1 MVCDAAG
8 DDTAPERIALAETAA
23 AVERITERQAGTAS
37 GKTILSTEIKLEVF
51 RHQQDDL
58 TLIDLPGITRV
69 ALDGGD
75 GEALEK
81 QIKQLALRY
90 IEPSESVIL
99 NVVSAMVDL
108 ATSAAV
114 QMSLK
119 VDPAGERSLLCVTM
133 VDKHRDAGL
142 YEKINQAC
150 TDMRISGNC
159 VFAVCNKWEDAGDG
173 TATRAD
179 EDALLHPLKDAGMPA
194 ISLGIAELTRHLVA
208 IQCERIKQT
217 LPATLKD
224 IHEKKEELE
233 VAAAELGE
241 PIEARGDAHCRVTAL
256 GLIDRVTQSLKQ
268 DLEGRTTAQEE
279 GRGSL
284 VARILGQC
292 FEDRMDVESLQ
303 SLKAEPS
310 GRTSEGHK
318 FHDGVTVYIETK
330 FDRFHESLQFYIRVK
345 SLPEFV
351 ESIDLSYT
359 ASVEDKEGNTVKQL
373 DTRDV
378 FSHPCPLGWGWD
390 KFVGKNE
397 LVKLKEGAF
406 SLHLVGDVQAV
417 KLKDDKAQDSSE
429 MLCALLKKNDDILAK
444 DLDAVCSN
452 RFLLS
457 SSFRSSLS
465 KRAAER
471 QGCAGLPGTVSQ
483 EVPLNAIRDLLGK
496 LPPIF
501 ERHCTSVHSTVLTAV
516 IGTLGD
522 IVPKDKFPRL
532 EKVLKDMATE
542 IMAEQRKAT
551 TKTLKQIL
559 RWEENVHTSNH
570 YYMSTVQSIRG
581 SLFDSPSAA
590 ESEANDNKVA
600 DESFADQARDR
611 SVQMMG
617 LCAKRVKL
625 MSNVEQEVVDLQIK
639 VFAYWKTMKKRILD
653 YVQMAARSD
662 LAVEPICNMFCTGFR
677 EAIEKHSSMSALMS
691 PNADLSRRRCDIHR
705 RLQSLT
711 TAEELINEKMSEHPC
726 LFTYGL

>member
-194 ISLGIAELTRHLVA
+194 TSLGIAELTRHLVA
-208 IQCERIKQT
+208 IQCGRIKQT

-241 PIEARGDAHCRVTAL
+241 PIEARGGAHCRVAAL

-268 DLEGRTTAQEE
+268 DLEGRTTAQED
-279 GRGSL
+279 GKGSL

-292 FEDRMDVESLQ
+292 FEDRMDVESLE
-303 SLKAEPS
+303 SLKEKPWGCFS
-310 GRTSEGHK
+310 KGHN
-318 FHDGVTVYIETK
+318 FHGVTVSFYTK
-330 FDRFHESLQFYIRVK
+330 FDPSQESLQFFTHVK
-345 SLPEFV
+345 SFPEFV
-351 ESIDLSYT
+351 ESVDLSYT
-359 ASVEDKEGNTVKQL
+359 ASVEDKEGNTMKQKDL
-373 DTRDV
+373 RHI
-378 FSHPCPLGWGWD
+378 FSRETPTWGWLKLLD
-390 KFVGKNE
+390 KYE
-397 LVKLKEGAF
+397 LEKLKEGAF
-406 SLHLVGDVQAV
+406 SLH
-417 KLKDDKAQDSSE
+417 
-429 MLCALLKKNDDILAK
+429 
-444 DLDAVCSN
+444 
-452 RFLLS
+452 
-457 SSFRSSLS
+457 
-465 KRAAER
+465 
-471 QGCAGLPGTVSQ
+471 
-483 EVPLNAIRDLLGK
+483 
-496 LPPIF
+496 
-501 ERHCTSVHSTVLTAV
+501 
-516 IGTLGD
+516 
-522 IVPKDKFPRL
+522 
-532 EKVLKDMATE
+532 
-542 IMAEQRKAT
+542 
-551 TKTLKQIL
+551 
-559 RWEENVHTSNH
+559 
-570 YYMSTVQSIRG
+570 
-581 SLFDSPSAA
+581 
-590 ESEANDNKVA
+590 
-600 DESFADQARDR
+600 
-611 SVQMMG
+611 
-617 LCAKRVKL
+617 
-625 MSNVEQEVVDLQIK
+625 
-639 VFAYWKTMKKRILD
+639 
-653 YVQMAARSD
+653 
-662 LAVEPICNMFCTGFR
+662 
-677 EAIEKHSSMSALMS
+677 
-691 PNADLSRRRCDIHR
+691 
-705 RLQSLT
+705 
-711 TAEELINEKMSEHPC
+711 
-726 LFTYGL
+726 

>member
-23 AVERITERQAGTAS
+23 AVERITERQAGAAS

-194 ISLGIAELTRHLVA
+194 TSLGIAELTRHLVA

-241 PIEARGDAHCRVTAL
+241 PIEARGDAHCRVAAL

-268 DLEGRTTAQEE
+268 DLEGRTTAQED
-279 GRGSL
+279 GKGSL

-292 FEDRMDVESLQ
+292 FEDRMDVESLE
-303 SLKAEPS
+303 SLKEEPS
-310 GRTSEGHK
+310 GRTSKGHK
-318 FHDGVTVYIETK
+318 FHGVTVYIYTK
-330 FDRFHESLQFYIRVK
+330 FDPSHRIYTDSLQFFTHVK

-351 ESIDLSYT
+351 ESIDLSFT
-359 ASVEDKEGNTVKQL
+359 ASVEDTEGNTVKAQDL
-373 DTRDV
+373 RHI
-378 FSHPCPLGWGWD
+378 FSRENLPSWGWPQ
-390 KFVGKNE
+390 FLNKNE
-397 LVKLKEGAF
+397 LEKLKEGAF
-406 SLHLVGDVQAV
+406 SLHLVGDVQDV

-429 MLCALLKKNDDILAK
+429 MLCALLKKHDDILAK

-496 LPPIF
+496 LPPLF
-501 ERHCTSVHSTVLTAV
+501 ERYCTSVHSTVLAAV
-516 IGTLGD
+516 TGTLGD

-532 EKVLKDMATE
+532 EKVLKDMAAE
-542 IMAEQRKAT
+542 IMAE
-551 TKTLKQIL
+551 
-559 RWEENVHTSNH
+559 
-570 YYMSTVQSIRG
+570 
-581 SLFDSPSAA
+581 
-590 ESEANDNKVA
+590 
-600 DESFADQARDR
+600 
-611 SVQMMG
+611 
-617 LCAKRVKL
+617 
-625 MSNVEQEVVDLQIK
+625 
-639 VFAYWKTMKKRILD
+639 
-653 YVQMAARSD
+653 
-662 LAVEPICNMFCTGFR
+662 
-677 EAIEKHSSMSALMS
+677 
-691 PNADLSRRRCDIHR
+691 
-705 RLQSLT
+705 
-711 TAEELINEKMSEHPC
+711 
-726 LFTYGL
+726 